1 MEKEM
6 KFLSWNVK
14 TCERRKRTWQ
24 FFFGGVHCSVNYNMQ
39 TNKTDNIHF
48 DCVNGIFTT
57 IANLDNGKLFA
68 MNLMNG
74 NIHFFSQLASLCL
87 LFKKKNY

>member
-1 MEKEM
+1 
-6 KFLSWNVK
+6 
-14 TCERRKRTWQ
+14 
-24 FFFGGVHCSVNYNMQ
+24 MQ

-74 NIHFFSQLASLCL
+74 NIQFFSPASLTL
-87 LFKKKNY
+87 SAL